1 MNQKKSE
8 KVEEKSPT
16 ITITDSSGGMTTCE
30 IKPLDLDVITKF
42 MGKPVKDI
50 IRDRRIELN
59 MTMRELSVAVGV
71 SEGTVSRGESGEI
84 SNMRRGPLVKLS
96 KVLGIPPNVLM
107 GWPDLGYND
116 APKTSPDLSTPPD
129 LAEAIYLYKSLDD
142 ADRGVIRGEMKGM
155 LRHPKYN
162 KQLDIAASGLD
173 ENTEAGLENI
183 RKALDKLVTEI
194 NKVQKKNE
202 K

>member
-71 SEGTVSRGESGEI
+71 SEGTVSRWESGEI
-84 SNMRRGPLVKLS
+84 SNMRRGAMVKLS

-116 APKTSPDLSTPPD
+116 AQKTSPDLSTPPD